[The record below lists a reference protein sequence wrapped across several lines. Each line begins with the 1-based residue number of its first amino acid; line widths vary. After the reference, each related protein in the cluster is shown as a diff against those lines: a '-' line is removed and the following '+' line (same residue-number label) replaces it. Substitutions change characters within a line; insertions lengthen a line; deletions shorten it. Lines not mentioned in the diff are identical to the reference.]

1 MDLRTRVKSL
11 FRKYQTIIEVLL
23 ATVLLFVVSL
33 SPPVAGFLNR
43 NSGVLEVESSIVIAS
58 VVLFFTIES
67 VELEKKKI
75 RPRITFQRPKKYGD
89 QLIIPI
95 KNIGLGPAYHIK
107 IHLYEVNKEVAPLI
121 KSSLLMKYIE
131 YLPPN
136 QCAEISLPVDIL
148 KKTNNKKEAEIFQRY
163 QIYYDSLL
171 GFQFEEKDI
180 GNEWLLDFNQLQNYL
195 NNNKMTSGPSE
206 VVI

>member
-1 MDLRTRVKSL
+1 VRD
-11 FRKYQTIIEVLL
+11 
-23 ATVLLFVVSL
+23 
-33 SPPVAGFLNR
+33 FLNR
-43 NSGVLEVESSIVIAS
+43 NSGALTVASSIVIAIATLYFS
-58 VVLFFTIES
+58 QES
-67 VELEKKKI
+67 VKLEQTKLK
-75 RPRITFQRPKKYGD
+75 PRLTLLRLSLAED

-95 KNIGLGPAYHIK
+95 KNIGLAPAYHIK

-121 KSSLLMKYIE
+121 KSSLLIKYIE

-136 QCAEISLPVDIL
+136 QCVEISLPVDLL
-148 KKTNNKKEAEIFQRY
+148 KKTNNKKETEIFQGY